1 MQAFYRTVYPKSWHL
16 VKHNLLLLIFGCFAS
31 ILGFHELKILFNL
44 NQTTPDFM
52 GSIMTY
58 WISFFD
64 IFISTD
70 ITRQNLSGFLGL
82 LGLFIVMAI
91 VVILAVSSQGALIHI
106 AGQKNGKRRDLKEAM
121 QMGLEKFWPLFG
133 LTIINTLVGYFF
145 VALII
150 DPLIYFSTFDA
161 NTPFLGFLVTTLAFF
176 ILIPI
181 VIIISFITRYGAC
194 YIVLKHE
201 KMLNAFTYA
210 WRLFRANW
218 LITVENALAILGVT
232 VIYFALQITI
242 LVFAF
247 TPFLILAYLLASASL
262 TFSILIIIFGSL
274 IAVAIFLFT
283 TSLYGVYYNIVWT
296 NTFLHLLAPGK
307 SYSKVHRLALQ
318 HMPKL
323 AK

>member
-1 MQAFYRTVYPKSWHL
+1 MQAFYRTVYPKAWHL

-58 WISFFD
+58 WITFFD

-70 ITRQNLSGFLGL
+70 VTRQNLSGLLGL
-82 LGLFIVMAI
+82 IGLFIVIAI
-91 VVILAVSSQGALIHI
+91 VVILAVSAQGALIHI
-106 AGQKNGKRRDLKEAM
+106 AGQKNGKQKDLKAAL
-121 QMGLEKFWPLFG
+121 QVGLEKFWPLFG
-133 LTIINTLVGYFF
+133 LTIINTLIGYFF

-161 NTPFLGFLVTTLAFF
+161 DTPLLGFLVTTLAFF
-176 ILIPI
+176 ILIPL
-181 VIIISFITRYGAC
+181 VVMISFITRYGAC

-201 KMLNAFTYA
+201 KMLKAFTYA
-210 WRLFRANW
+210 WELFKANW
-218 LITVENALAILGVT
+218 VITVENAITILGVT
-232 VIYFALQITI
+232 VIYFALQVTV

-247 TPFLILAYLLASASL
+247 TPFLILAYLLAGASL

-274 IAVAIFLFT
+274 IAVAIFIFT
-283 TSLYGVYYNIVWT
+283 TSLYGAYYNIVWT

-318 HMPKL
+318 HLPKL